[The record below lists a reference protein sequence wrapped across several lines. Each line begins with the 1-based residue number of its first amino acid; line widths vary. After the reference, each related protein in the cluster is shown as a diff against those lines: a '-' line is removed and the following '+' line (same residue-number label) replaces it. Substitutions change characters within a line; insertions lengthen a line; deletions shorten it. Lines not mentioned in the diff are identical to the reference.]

1 MKTVFLCFIVLV
13 FGSCNTSKHA
23 GKDVRKAHKN
33 FPAVTA
39 NFCAETY
46 PPIIKT
52 IADTVTIDSLVIVE
66 CPDSTIITEVITHND
81 TIRTVTVKREKVYVN
96 VPAKT
101 IYITKE
107 IQSKAE
113 LQACEENAKSEI
125 NKWTKSVQKQTN
137 RKNIWFGVAMVL
149 LAIHVF
155 RIIIKR

>member
-96 VPAKT
+96 VPVPVIK
-101 IYITKE
+101 ITKE
-107 IQSKAE
+107 KESNSE
-113 LQACEENAKSEI
+113 LQACEENAKLERDKSDKEI
-125 NKWTKSVQKQTN
+125 KKQTKWKD
-137 RKNIWFGVAMVL
+137 RWFWAAMVL